1 MMLQNKMR
9 GQFYISNLIMWTPSY
24 KFEFLCETFHVNA
37 PNKITITITN
47 SVGHC
52 EKNKVSLQSR
62 NSSNFSY
69 ISLLSVNFE
78 NLTV

>member
-1 MMLQNKMR
+1 
-9 GQFYISNLIMWTPSY
+9 MWTPSY
-24 KFEFLCETFHVNA
+24 KFEFLCETFHVTKSFVGACDWDNA